1 MITGLKDRIAIVAAS
16 SQGIGRA
23 TAYALA
29 AEGCKVALCARNESV
44 LAFMSHDITKR
55 YGVEVF
61 YRAVDVTDPAAVHA
75 FVKGVAAQFHRIDIC
90 VTNAGG
96 PPSKSF
102 LELGPDDWRKAFELN
117 LNSTISFAREVIP
130 HMQKNHWGRLI
141 TITSVSVKQPIGD
154 LILSNTI
161 RVGVTGL
168 VRSLANQ
175 FGKDGILVNNVA
187 PGYTATERLQSLAES
202 RSKSLGV
209 PKEELFHRWAAD
221 TATGKISAPEDV
233 ADAIVFLASDRAAS
247 ITGQTILVDNG
258 SYRGL

>member
-1 MITGLKDRIAIVAAS
+1 MNTGLKDRVAIVAAS
-16 SQGIGRA
+16 SQGIGRS

-29 AEGCKVALCARNESV
+29 AEGCKVALCARNESA
-44 LAFMSHDITKR
+44 LAFMAHDISKKL
-55 YGVEVF
+55 GVEVF
-61 YRAVDVTDPAAVHA
+61 YRAVDVTNPEAVKS
-75 FVKGVAAQFHRIDIC
+75 FVEGVAANFRRIDIC

-96 PPSKSF
+96 PPSKMF

-130 HMQKNHWGRLI
+130 HMQRQHWGRII
-141 TITSVSVKQPIGD
+141 TITSLSVKQPIGD

-175 FGKDGILVNNVA
+175 FGKDGILVNNVG
-187 PGYTATERLQSLAES
+187 PGYTATDRLQSLAES
-202 RSKSLGV
+202 RSKALNV
-209 PKEELFHRWAAD
+209 PKEELFRQWAAD
-221 TATGKISAPEDV
+221 TATGKIAAPEDI